1 MKADLH
7 TSKNNSRNYSKKN
20 ATMNMARLVVVAAL
34 VLMASM
40 QAKAQADV
48 SPDHFDYQYEGK
60 VTSQQASV
68 PNQQIH
74 PAIAKQ
80 QAVLLTYAAQIKA
93 ASAKVEAAM
102 QDLASNGDTAG
113 KAAVLASQLRQLQLL
128 QASLAPQIQM
138 TERTIAE
145 IQARLDSMN
154 ARAEKPAL
162 VRMARTR

>member
-1 MKADLH
+1 MDETAG
-7 TSKNNSRNYSKKN
+7 
-20 ATMNMARLVVVAAL
+20 
-34 VLMASM
+34 VL
-40 QAKAQADV
+40 
-48 SPDHFDYQYEGK
+48 
-60 VTSQQASV
+60 T
-68 PNQQIH
+68 
-74 PAIAKQ
+74 
-80 QAVLLTYAAQIKA
+80 
-93 ASAKVEAAM
+93 AM